1 MRTQPATPCRV
12 YLHPT
17 ATTNP
22 ATIAAIIKRTGLAI
36 VIGGN
41 RAGAALRPAQ
51 PADGFGPWDG
61 GSAA

>member
-1 MRTQPATPCRV
+1 MRTQPSTPCRV

-17 ATTNP
+17 AATNP

-36 VIGGN
+36 VVGGN

-51 PADGFGPWDG
+51 PVDNCGPWNG
-61 GSAA
+61 GDAA